1 MKLPK
6 LTSKAHG
13 SVLDDLIAQPRSRRR
28 HRSVPLLAERE
39 RYLNYLLRR
48 GTGRTYVRSTAAYM
62 IRVVQLMSLKEI
74 RLVTFAEIE
83 DAAATWSKLGQSR
96 RLKRVPPS
104 AARSFIRVAA
114 GWFAFLGNLES
125 PPRRW
130 FEDMIQI
137 FVGKLSTENLLPKTI
152 DGYSWQIG
160 CFFRFL
166 PDGYDVK
173 RITLSDVDAFITA
186 KIQLGW
192 KLNFLGSICQRLRRF
207 FRFAETQGWCEEGF
221 HLGIRRIRRKNRQLE
236 PKAPS
241 WNEVLRLL
249 KSFKG
254 RTVLEC
260 RSKAMLMLCGIYGLR
275 SVEVIRLELG
285 DIDWR
290 NATFVV
296 RRAKG
301 GGVQQYTLLYAVGEA
316 ILRYL
321 EYDRPPGGSRRV
333 FLSLRPPYRETSQSS
348 LWQAIGPLLRE
359 IGSRT
364 DYVGAHSL
372 RHACATRLLQKGAS
386 IKHIAD
392 FLGHRHVRSA
402 DVYAKLDIRMLRRV
416 AAFGISDLL

>member
-1 MKLPK
+1 
-6 LTSKAHG
+6 
-13 SVLDDLIAQPRSRRR
+13 
-28 HRSVPLLAERE
+28 
-39 RYLNYLLRR
+39 
-48 GTGRTYVRSTAAYM
+48 
-62 IRVVQLMSLKEI
+62 
-74 RLVTFAEIE
+74 
-83 DAAATWSKLGQSR
+83 
-96 RLKRVPPS
+96 
-104 AARSFIRVAA
+104 
-114 GWFAFLGNLES
+114 
-125 PPRRW
+125 
-130 FEDMIQI
+130 
-137 FVGKLSTENLLPKTI
+137 
-152 DGYSWQIG
+152 
-160 CFFRFL
+160 
-166 PDGYDVK
+166 
-173 RITLSDVDAFITA
+173 
-186 KIQLGW
+186 
-192 KLNFLGSICQRLRRF
+192 
-207 FRFAETQGWCEEGF
+207 
-221 HLGIRRIRRKNRQLE
+221 
-236 PKAPS
+236 
-241 WNEVLRLL
+241 
-249 KSFKG
+249 
-254 RTVLEC
+254 
-260 RSKAMLMLCGIYGLR
+260 
-275 SVEVIRLELG
+275 VIRLELG

-301 GGVQQYTLLYAVGEA
+301 GGVQQYPLLYAVGEA